1 MKNIFYFLVIFI
13 TLSVKS
19 QVLSYD
25 FYSFKVNNMYNVN
38 PAYTGKDEGLNIILC
53 AQTQNKGVPYS
64 NKNYMFGMHSRISK
78 KQAIGTRII
87 SDTRGAFQIL
97 KVDLSYAYIAKIN
110 DDMKFTLGL
119 SGGLLKNSLLIN
131 RIDNYQSLD
140 QSDPTLTKS
149 YYNTNQFAAGAGI
162 LYNYKGLDLS
172 FSMPHIIATNQPL
185 NSYINAAAFYTIKAG
200 EEFKIT
206 PWLCYQNIPVTK
218 DITSFF
224 LKGTYKEVI
233 WIQGG
238 YQTNKTFCAMFGIN
252 VENLS
257 IGYGYR
263 SSNSRFSTVASGT
276 HEITFSFKIKEVPDI
291 LKRLILPKM

>member
-224 LKGTYKEVI
+224 LKGTYKDVI